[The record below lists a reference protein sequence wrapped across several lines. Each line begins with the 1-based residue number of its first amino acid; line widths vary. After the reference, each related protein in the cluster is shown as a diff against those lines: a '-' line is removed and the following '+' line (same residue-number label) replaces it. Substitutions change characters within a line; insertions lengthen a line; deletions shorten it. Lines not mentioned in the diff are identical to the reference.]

1 MMKIIIYT
9 FSLVLCANILLAQTN
24 FEGVIIYH
32 RTGTPAEGYD
42 YANYDSREIH
52 GIEKLYFKGN
62 KIKIESEFL
71 GRDSAILSVGYFDF
85 DQYPN
90 SSLVNYNEKG
100 FKRKA
105 YKKAAFDLVRDS
117 LEKDQILGYSC
128 NKITSFS
135 PGGSSLEKYVTDQIR
150 FSLPDSSFYN
160 GYFVTHA
167 DDRIPLRIIEKYNT
181 PFSDSLVTF
190 KREAV
195 LVFPVDLPDSIFEV
209 DEGELTETKTGT
221 Q

>member
-1 MMKIIIYT
+1 MKIIIYT

-85 DQYPN
+85 DKYPN

-135 PGGSSLEKYVTDQIR
+135 PGGSSFEKYLSSELR
-150 FSLPDSSFYN
+150 YSLPEGSQFN
-160 GYFVTHA
+160 GFIVSHLH
-167 DDRIPLRIIEKYNT
+167 DFIPLKRIENYKNPFTEDILTIEI
-181 PFSDSLVTF
+181 
-190 KREAV
+190 EAV
-195 LVFPVDLPDSIFEV
+195 LIFPKDLPDSIFEV